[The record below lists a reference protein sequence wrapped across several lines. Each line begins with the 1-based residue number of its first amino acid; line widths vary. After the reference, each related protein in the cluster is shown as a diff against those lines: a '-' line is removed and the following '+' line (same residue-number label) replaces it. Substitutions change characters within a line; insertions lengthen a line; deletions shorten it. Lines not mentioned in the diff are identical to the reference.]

1 MNHTLNN
8 RAMIAHEQT
17 ELGLSV
23 VIDVFD
29 EDHLFETIDNDRVLD
44 LSRLGDRSGFSST
57 KAIEKSTGIANRRI
71 LQSGLKPIDLGV
83 QIFRKLQ
90 RQTDCVLSSFDHI
103 LLCHS
108 HICSQESV
116 ELARQLEA
124 HFDLTPN
131 RITPFNHGCAGFLKL
146 MTEASMLLDNAEPGS
161 KVAMVSVE
169 TPEFWHDAADRL
181 FCGIVSAG
189 ATAAVMEVGRG
200 LPLSSIQSDDFR
212 IPESRRPN
220 PDPLFSKEMTD
231 VFDFRSLP
239 CQRTVMRMNP
249 EPVFLNGIELMLDNL
264 RSALLSID
272 YQPGQRVVVAPHQ
285 PSAKLLKALTAAAKT
300 EFPEIEF
307 LNNLEHYGNTISSS
321 VPTLVS
327 RVDQVMQ
334 DNNLRPLQEGD
345 AVILLA
351 AGICMN
357 EIENHMSAGHACL
370 TWQPN
375 LLNCNQS
382 QPTQVAANI
391 H

>member
-1 MNHTLNN
+1 MSA
-8 RAMIAHEQT
+8 REQT

-23 VIDVFD
+23 VVDVFD
-29 EDHLFETIDNDRVLD
+29 EGHLFESIDNERVLE
-44 LSRLGDRSGFSST
+44 LSRLGGRSGFSGT
-57 KAIEKSTGIANRRI
+57 KAIQKSTGIVNRRI
-71 LQSGLKPIDLGV
+71 LQQGLNPVDLGV

-90 RQTDCVLSSFDHI
+90 HQAECELPNFDHI

-116 ELARQLEA
+116 ELARQLEV
-124 HFDLTPN
+124 HFDLPAN
-131 RITPFNHGCAGFLKL
+131 RITPFNHGCSGFLKL
-146 MTEASMLLDNAEPGS
+146 MTEASRLLDQAAHGS
-161 KVAMVSVE
+161 KVALVSVE

-189 ATAAVMEVGRG
+189 ATAAVIEVGRG

-220 PDPLFSKEMTD
+220 PNPLFSKEATD
-231 VFDFRSLP
+231 VFDFRGVA

-264 RSALLSID
+264 RSALMSID
-272 YQPGQRVVVAPHQ
+272 YQSGQRVIVAPHQ
-285 PSAKLLKALTAAAKT
+285 PSGKLLKALTAAAKT

-307 LNNLEHYGNTISSS
+307 LNNLEYYGNTISSS

-327 RVDQVMQ
+327 RLDQVMQ

-345 AVILLA
+345 DVVLLA

-375 LLNCNQS
+375 LLNSEQRR
-382 QPTQVAANI
+382 PAEIANV

>member
-1 MNHTLNN
+1 MKHTLNN
-8 RAMIAHEQT
+8 SAMSAREQT

-29 EDHLFETIDNDRVLD
+29 EGYLFESIDNERVLE
-44 LSRLGDRSGFSST
+44 LSRLGGRSGFSGT
-57 KAIEKSTGIANRRI
+57 KAIQKSTGIANRRI
-71 LQSGLKPIDLGV
+71 LHQGLKPVDLGV
-83 QIFRKLQ
+83 QVFRKLQ
-90 RQTDCVLSSFDHI
+90 HQAACELSSFDHI

-108 HICSQESV
+108 HVRSEESV
-116 ELARQLEA
+116 ELARQLEV
-124 HFDLTPN
+124 HFDLAPN

-146 MTEASMLLDNAEPGS
+146 MTEASILLEDAEPGS

-200 LPLSSIQSDDFR
+200 LLLSTIQSEDFR

-220 PDPLFSKEMTD
+220 PDPLFSKETTD
-231 VFDFRSLP
+231 VFDFRGLP

-264 RSALLSID
+264 RSALMSID
-272 YQPGQRVVVAPHQ
+272 YQLGQRVVVAPHQ
-285 PSAKLLKALTAAAKT
+285 PSGKLLKALTAAART

-307 LNNLEHYGNTISSS
+307 LNNLEGYGNTISSS

-327 RVDQVMQ
+327 RLDQVMQ
-334 DNNLRPLQEGD
+334 DNKLLPLQEGD

-357 EIENHMSAGHACL
+357 EIDNHMSAGHACL
-370 TWQPN
+370 TWQPQ
-375 LLNCNQS
+375 LLNSKQS
-382 QPTQVAANI
+382 RPAEIAVNV

>member
-1 MNHTLNN
+1 MKHTLNN
-8 RAMIAHEQT
+8 SAMSAREQT

-29 EDHLFETIDNDRVLD
+29 EGYLFESINNERVLE
-44 LSRLGDRSGFSST
+44 LSRLGGRSGFSGT
-57 KAIEKSTGIANRRI
+57 KAIQKSTGIANRRI
-71 LQSGLKPIDLGV
+71 LQQGLKPVDLGV
-83 QIFRKLQ
+83 QVFRKLQ
-90 RQTDCVLSSFDHI
+90 HQAACELSGFDHI

-108 HICSQESV
+108 HVRSEESV
-116 ELARQLEA
+116 ELARQLEV
-124 HFDLTPN
+124 HFDLAPN

-146 MTEASMLLDNAEPGS
+146 MTEASVLLEDAEPGS

-189 ATAAVMEVGRG
+189 ATAAVMEVGQG
-200 LPLSSIQSDDFR
+200 LPLSSIQSEDFR

-220 PDPLFSKEMTD
+220 PDPLFSKETTD
-231 VFDFRSLP
+231 VFDFRGLP

-264 RSALLSID
+264 RSALMSID
-272 YQPGQRVVVAPHQ
+272 YQLGQRVIVAPHQ
-285 PSAKLLKALTAAAKT
+285 PSGKLLKALTAAART

-307 LNNLEHYGNTISSS
+307 LNNLEGYGNTISSS

-327 RVDQVMQ
+327 RLNQVMQ
-334 DNNLRPLQEGD
+334 DNKLPPLQEGD
-345 AVILLA
+345 TVILLA

-370 TWQPN
+370 TWQPH
-375 LLNCNQS
+375 LLNGKQS
-382 QPTQVAANI
+382 RPAEVAVNV